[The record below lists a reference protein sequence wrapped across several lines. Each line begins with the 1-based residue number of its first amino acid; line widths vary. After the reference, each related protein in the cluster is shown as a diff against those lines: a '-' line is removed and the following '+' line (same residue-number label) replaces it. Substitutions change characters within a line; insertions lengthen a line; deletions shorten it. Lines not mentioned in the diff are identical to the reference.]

1 MTILQRP
8 FGSRRA
14 VDARARLFGR
24 LAAEVGA
31 FVQAVLAPGKLIE
44 EVEQMRALHLAAAR
58 IEPRNAAR
66 AAWLRSRAS
75 RTGLR

>member
-8 FGSRRA
+8 FGARSA
-14 VDARARLFGR
+14 LNARARVLGR
-24 LAAEVGA
+24 LAAEARA
-31 FVQAVLAPGKLIE
+31 FLDAVLAPNKLVE

-58 IEPRNAAR
+58 VESSNAAR
-66 AAWLRSRAS
+66 AAWLRSRAA